1 MTKVLGTKVSDDVY
15 DRFAALEGNIS
26 DNLRIAIQMYMD
38 YHDGKPL
45 TDVNKQMFDNAYR
58 ELTKLIDKHLDRLEG
73 F

>member
-1 MTKVLGTKVSDDVY
+1 MKVLGCKVENSLY
-15 DRFAALEGNIS
+15 NRFEALPGNIS
-26 DNLRIAIQMYMD
+26 DNLRNAIRLYLD